1 MDAQLL
7 MFSRLAENQDE
18 APSNTI
24 LDSKDPGV
32 FGQLAVQKEFL
43 LKWVKKLGGR
53 LKVEE
58 NSLKVKSLVF
68 LCAAKESLILTGN
81 GHPLTPAPL
90 RCILISRALEA
101 IGSVVGNGATF
112 RKAWKSY

>member
-1 MDAQLL
+1 
-7 MFSRLAENQDE
+7 MFSRLAENQNE
-18 APSNTI
+18 ALLNAI
-24 LDSKDPGV
+24 LDLLDSKDPGV

-58 NSLKVKSLVF
+58 NSLKVKCLVF

-81 GHPLTPAPL
+81 GPPPPPPPHFA
-90 RCILISRALEA
+90 
-101 IGSVVGNGATF
+101 F
-112 RKAWKSY
+112 